1 MQNIIEIDGKKYTQ
15 TIEPYIEP
23 KEETPD
29 LSYKDKKIVLE
40 IGHGTNGDNGAI
52 DPRSGTTEHFLNIEA
67 AYSAKHALESFGFT
81 NIVVTDDKQD
91 LWNIGFNAARDASVF
106 VSIHH
111 NAFNGKAQGSECLY
125 SPKGNEDDIR
135 LASIVSA
142 KCSEFLGFRNRGA
155 KKMAL
160 SILSGATYNR
170 FKDLEGA
177 VLAEGYFLD
186 GPLDTAGGYEWESL
200 TEASKKYGQALADG
214 INEFLKGS

>member
-1 MQNIIEIDGKKYTQ
+1 MMQNIIEIDGKKYTQ
-15 TIEPYIEP
+15 TIEPI
-23 KEETPD
+23 KETPD

-40 IGHGTNGDNGAI
+40 IGHGTNGDKGAI
-52 DPRSGTTEHFLNIEA
+52 DPRTGENEWYLNTVA
-67 AYSAKHALESFGFT
+67 ANSAKDALKSLGFT

-91 LWNIGFNAARDASVF
+91 LWNIGYNATRDASVF

-135 LASIVSA
+135 LASIISA

-160 SILSGATYNR
+160 SILSGATYDR

-186 GPLDTAGGYEWESL
+186 GQLNTAGGYEWESL
-200 TEASKKYGQALADG
+200 TDASKKYGYALAHG
-214 INEFLKGS
+214 INEFLKDS